1 MELIYQ
7 QIEIILK
14 RQQKNDHLTCR
25 YPLTYCSGT
34 FIANFEQIAQ
44 IDCPRVF
51 IANFVHIAHIV
62 LVSLLLTLNE
72 LYILFYCLY

>member
-14 RQQKNDHLTCR
+14 RQQKNDHLTFR
-25 YPLTYCSGT
+25 YPFTYCSGT

-51 IANFVHIAHIV
+51 IASFVHIAHIV
-62 LVSLLLTLNE
+62 LVSLLLTFNE
-72 LYILFYCLY
+72 L